1 MCDLYANSLNMK
13 VFILFLTF
21 LLLPSTVLEVEG
33 FESQTSRSRNI
44 VAFEPKVSGLVIQAL
59 DTQYEYSS
67 MHRTVLERNMVNG
80 INLLTQAMLSK
91 ENTIYVI
98 RDDFD
103 LNNNHTRGV
112 TIPSNCI
119 LQFDGG
125 SIRNGTLV
133 GQDTEIQA
141 GFAKIFDSNVTL
153 SGSWKNNGHI
163 RWFGA
168 DPGKRDNT
176 AAIQKCLDCFE
187 VVEID
192 NATYR
197 TDALNMTKCRI
208 LKGIKSPRG
217 EMSTLSFVFNGKSKV
232 GLTVI
237 YNSSYPYVEI
247 EGISF
252 ILGNTGTHIKG
263 STAIDLSKSTSA
275 GPEHYTVPIKCNG
288 CMFNSFEIGI
298 KSNFKSYYNYIDDC
312 VFSKVGQ
319 CLRDFSSNNL
329 IITKTYASY
338 FSHFVYGVVG
348 NGPFTLRDC
357 SFELYIGGI
366 VFTNVGDV
374 GVFNFVSNYVE
385 TVKGN
390 IFQGFCSSLVSMGND
405 IQVDN
410 DVDCLYYPYNI
421 ASFISMG
428 NIITNKDGFKVN
440 STTGKYDF
448 KYYKYYN
455 TSGSMLKSFISQDVV
470 NYGRSFD
477 KNRYSGEQSLPLK
490 SNIISVSGYEPFTGK
505 ILTTG
510 SR

>member
-1 MCDLYANSLNMK
+1 MCDLCAKSLNMK
-13 VFILFLTF
+13 VFILFLIFF
-21 LLLPSTVLEVEG
+21 LLPLSVPEVEG
-33 FESQTSRSRNI
+33 FETRANWIRNTG
-44 VAFEPKVSGLVIQAL
+44 AFEPKVPGQDIQAI
-59 DTQYEYSS
+59 DTQYQYSS
-67 MHRTVLERNMVNG
+67 MHRIVLERNMVNG

-119 LQFDGG
+119 LQFEGG
-125 SIRNGTLV
+125 SISNGTII

-141 GFAKIFDSNVTL
+141 GLVKIFNTDVTL
-153 SGSWKNNGHI
+153 EGSWKNNGHV

-168 DPGKRDNT
+168 NPQNENNT
-176 AAIQKCLDCFE
+176 VAIQRCLDCFE

-192 NATYR
+192 NATYK
-197 TDALNMTKCRI
+197 TDALNLSKCRV

-217 EMSTLSFVFNGKSKV
+217 ELSTLSFAFNSKSKV

-237 YNSSYPYVEI
+237 FNSSYPYVEI
-247 EGISF
+247 EGVSF
-252 ILGNTGTHIKG
+252 ILGNIGTQIK
-263 STAIDLSKSTSA
+263 SSIAIDLSKSTS
-275 GPEHYTVPIKCNG
+275 GGSKQYSVPIKCNG
-288 CMFNSFEIGI
+288 CMFRNFEIGI
-298 KSNFKSYYNYIDDC
+298 KSNFKSYYNYIDNC
-312 VFSKVGQ
+312 VFSKVSQ

-329 IITKTYASY
+329 IITKTYASF

-357 SFELYIGGI
+357 SFELYTGGI

-428 NIITNKDGFKVN
+428 NIITNKDGFRVN
-440 STTGKYDF
+440 SSTGKYDF

-455 TSGSMLKSFISQDVV
+455 TSSSKLKIFISQDVV
-470 NYGRSFD
+470 NHGKSFD
-477 KNRYSGEQSLPLK
+477 KSRYSGEQSLPLK
-490 SNIISVSGYEPFTGK
+490 GDIISVSGYEPFTGK

>member
-1 MCDLYANSLNMK
+1 MNLLFIT
-13 VFILFLTF
+13 FILSLGFIGFEEFNSGASWSGTSGGFRSDVLSEQVKPATD
-21 LLLPSTVLEVEG
+21 SQGHHSGMYRIVLEKNE
-33 FESQTSRSRNI
+33 
-44 VAFEPKVSGLVIQAL
+44 
-59 DTQYEYSS
+59 
-67 MHRTVLERNMVNG
+67 VNG

-176 AAIQKCLDCFE
+176 AAIQKCFDCFE

-217 EMSTLSFVFNGKSKV
+217 EMSTLSFVFNGKSKA

-247 EGISF
+247 EGVSF
-252 ILGNTGTHIKG
+252 ITSNTGTRIKG
-263 STAIDLSKSTSA
+263 SIAIDLSTSMSSDSK
-275 GPEHYTVPIKCNG
+275 HYTVPIKCNG

-298 KSNFKSYYNYIDDC
+298 KSNFKSYYNYIDEC
-312 VFSKVGQ
+312 VFSKVDQ

-338 FSHFVYGVVG
+338 FSHFVYGVIG

-357 SFELYIGGI
+357 SFELFTGGI
-366 VFTNVGDV
+366 VFSNVGDI
-374 GVFNFVSNYVE
+374 GVFNFLNNYVE

-421 ASFISMG
+421 VSFMSTG
-428 NIITNKDGFKVN
+428 NIIINKDGFTVN
-440 STTGKYDF
+440 PQTGKYF
-448 KYYKYYN
+448 FRYYKYYN
-455 TSGSMLKSFISQDVV
+455 TRESKLKSFVSQDVV
-470 NYGRSFD
+470 QTSTKFD
-477 KNRYSGEQSLPLK
+477 KKKYSGEQYLPLGG
-490 SNIISVSGYEPFTGK
+490 SDRVSVVGYEPFTGN
-505 ILTTG
+505 ILTTN
-510 SR
+510 SH